1 MKTKKILATMF
12 ALALSVVTTYADN
25 FALTEVKVDDKD
37 TLNVTFNKELLSDT
51 SLFDFLL
58 TLKSDDTTEVAL
70 SWAVL
75 DTPNSLKLKLN
86 QDLTP
91 NTEYNLVVVFV
102 SDKDWNTIENWVD
115 AMVTF
120 TTPATFASDSSL
132 TWELNVDSNEMVS
145 NEMVSNEVTSNEEL
159 NAAWNEQVT
168 TSTWDLSSTWV
179 AVPAEVLADTTDKLP
194 QTWPKEILVVLLALL
209 LWVGA
214 MFIRKKA

>member
-1 MKTKKILATMF
+1 MKTKKILATMV

-25 FALTEVKVDDKD
+25 FALTDVKVDDKD

-58 TLKSDDTTEVAL
+58 TLKSDDTTEVSL

-75 DTPNSLKLKLN
+75 DTPTSLKLKLN
-86 QDLTP
+86 QDLAP

-102 SDKDWNTIENWVD
+102 SDKDWVTIENWVD

-120 TTPATFASDSSL
+120 TTPATFASDISSN
-132 TWELNVDSNEMVS
+132 WELNVDSNEMVS
-145 NEMVSNEVTSNEEL
+145 NEVNSSDEL
-159 NAAWNEQVT
+159 NAAWNEDMVST
-168 TSTWDLSSTWV
+168 TSTEVSSSWV

-194 QTWPKEILVVLLALL
+194 QTWPKEILVVILALL

-214 MFIRKKA
+214 MFIRRKA